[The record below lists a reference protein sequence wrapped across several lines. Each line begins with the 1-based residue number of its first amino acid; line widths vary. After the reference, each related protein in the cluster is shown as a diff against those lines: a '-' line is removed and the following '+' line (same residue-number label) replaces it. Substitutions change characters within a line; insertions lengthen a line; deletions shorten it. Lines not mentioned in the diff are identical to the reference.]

1 MNNNS
6 DTKEYILRQAREHD
20 VKFIRL
26 WFCDI
31 LGRLKGFAINV
42 EDLEDCIDKGVIF
55 DGGAIEGLAR
65 QGESDTIATPDLN
78 TWQILPW
85 RPDENSV
92 ARLFCNLNSFSNQE
106 KVIDSRNVLQ
116 KNLMKA
122 NKNDYKFYLSPEI
135 EFYYLDSEK
144 KIVDEDDAGY
154 FDQRSVVNRGSNF
167 RRECVLSLEE
177 MGIPV
182 RSSHHEVS
190 MNQHEIGLR
199 HTDALTMADSII
211 TTRLVVKQTAL
222 NNQGF
227 ATFMPRPFG
236 NLNGNGLHLYLS
248 LYQGDENVFYSEN
261 TKNNLS
267 NLGENFMAGILE
279 YSAEMSILTNQW
291 INSYKRLLPNLE
303 APVAGKDLSNNISD
317 IIRIPNILKGDNNN
331 ARIEFRLP
339 DSACNPYLTFS
350 AILHA
355 GLEGIKNDIK
365 IEKKWKSNIPSSL
378 YEAIKVS
385 ENSNF
390 LKDAIGNEAYN
401 SILENKEKEWIEH
414 HSVVTDYE
422 RKYYMKFL

>member
-1 MNNNS
+1 MNKNS
-6 DTKEYILRQAREHD
+6 DTKEYILRQSSEHN
-20 VKFIRL
+20 VKFVRL

-42 EDLEDCIDKGVIF
+42 EDLEDCIDRGVIF

-65 QGESDTIATPDLN
+65 QEESDTIATPDLN

-85 RPDENSV
+85 RSDENTV
-92 ARLFCNLNSFSNQE
+92 ARLFCNLNSLSNHE
-106 KVIDSRNVLQ
+106 KVIDSREVLQ
-116 KNLMKA
+116 KKLVQA
-122 NKNDYKFYLSPEI
+122 NKNDYKFYVSPEV
-135 EFYYLDSEK
+135 EFYFLGNEK
-144 KIVDEDDAGY
+144 NIVDEDDAGY

-222 NNQGF
+222 NHHGF
-227 ATFMPRPFG
+227 ATFMPRPFE

-248 LYQGDENVFYSEN
+248 LYQGDENIFYSQS

-267 NLGENFMAGILE
+267 KLGENFMAGILE
-279 YSAEMSILTNQW
+279 FSAEMSILTNQW

-303 APVAGKDLSNNISD
+303 APVAGKDLSNSMSD
-317 IIRIPNILKGDNNN
+317 IVRIPHIYEEDKHN

-355 GLEGIKNDIK
+355 GLFGIKNDLK

-385 ENSNF
+385 ENGNF

>member
-1 MNNNS
+1 
-6 DTKEYILRQAREHD
+6 
-20 VKFIRL
+20 
-26 WFCDI
+26 
-31 LGRLKGFAINV
+31 
-42 EDLEDCIDKGVIF
+42 
-55 DGGAIEGLAR
+55 
-65 QGESDTIATPDLN
+65 
-78 TWQILPW
+78 
-85 RPDENSV
+85 
-92 ARLFCNLNSFSNQE
+92 
-106 KVIDSRNVLQ
+106 
-116 KNLMKA
+116 
-122 NKNDYKFYLSPEI
+122 
-135 EFYYLDSEK
+135 
-144 KIVDEDDAGY
+144 
-154 FDQRSVVNRGSNF
+154 
-167 RRECVLSLEE
+167 

-211 TTRLVVKQTAL
+211 STRLIVKQTAL
-222 NNQGF
+222 NHQGF

-248 LYQGDENVFYSEN
+248 LYQGDENIFYSKS

-267 NLGENFMAGILE
+267 KSGESFMAGILE

-303 APVAGKDLSNNISD
+303 APVAGKDLSNRMSD
-317 IIRIPNILKGDNNN
+317 IVRIPHIYQEDKHN

-355 GLEGIKNDIK
+355 GLLGIRNNMK

>member
-1 MNNNS
+1 MNKKS
-6 DTKEYILRQAREHD
+6 DTKEHILRQASEHN

-85 RPDENSV
+85 RSDENTV
-92 ARLFCNLNSFSNQE
+92 ARLFCNLNTLNNQE
-106 KVIDSRNVLQ
+106 KVIDSREVLQ
-116 KNLMKA
+116 TKLMQA
-122 NKNDYKFYLSPEI
+122 NKDDYKFYVSPEV
-135 EFYYLDSEK
+135 EFYFLDSEK
-144 KIVDEDDAGY
+144 NIVDEDDAGY

-211 TTRLVVKQTAL
+211 STRLIVKQTAL
-222 NNQGF
+222 NHQGF

-248 LYQGDENVFYSEN
+248 LYQGDENIFYSKS

-267 NLGENFMAGILE
+267 KSGESFMAGILE

-303 APVAGKDLSNNISD
+303 APVAGKDLSNRMSD
-317 IIRIPNILKGDNNN
+317 IVRIPHIYQEDKHN

-355 GLEGIKNDIK
+355 GLLGIRNNMK